1 MLLVYYKVA
10 FAVSFLL
17 TLIYVAIWD
26 RRFDVNITA
35 IFMLVPIANL
45 GHVFMA
51 AAQTQQEAATAVKI
65 IYIGA
70 CFMPFF
76 VTMGLFNICRIK
88 VSRLIRV
95 LLFSVP
101 ALLFAS
107 VLSIGYFPLFYE
119 NLELTASGGATG
131 LIRTYGPMHTLF
143 YPMVIVYILLGV
155 GAIIYTIRSQKQV
168 SKTTLALL
176 FLPIA
181 VTALGF
187 FGNLVVGRR
196 VEIITSTYILAEVMY
211 LLIARRISFYN
222 VSDTVIDSLVQ
233 NGDTGFVSVDSDF
246 CYLGSN
252 RTARRMIP
260 ALSEL
265 EVDHPLSQELETL
278 FQTWLETPEADVYR
292 VGEGEDEHF
301 YIVETADLVSGGHRH
316 GYQFFLRDDTQNQK
330 YVKLVENYNTE
341 LEQEVK
347 AKTKHILEMQ
357 DDLIL
362 GMATMVESR
371 DNSTGGHIRRTSA
384 GVRILVGEMDLD
396 PDFSEKLIKAAPM
409 HDIGKIAV
417 PDKVLHK
424 PGRFDPEE
432 YEQMKKH
439 SHEGAR
445 ILREILADM
454 DDEEFKRIAVNV
466 AHYHH
471 ERWDGKGYPDGLK
484 GEEIPLEARIMAVAD
499 VYDALVSKRVYKDKM
514 SFEDADR
521 IIREGMGTQFDP
533 SLLDVYLRARPQ
545 LEDYYIHT
553 DC

>member
-1 MLLVYYKVA
+1 MLLLYYKLA

-17 TLIYVAIWD
+17 TAVYVVIWD

-35 IFMLVPIANL
+35 IFMLVPITNL

-51 AAQTQQEAATAVKI
+51 AAQTQQEAATAVKV

-76 VTMGLFNICRIK
+76 VTMGLFNLCGIR
-88 VSRLIRV
+88 VSRVVRG
-95 LLFSVP
+95 LLFVLP
-101 ALLFAS
+101 AVLYAS
-107 VLSIGYFPLFYE
+107 VLTVGYIPLFYQ
-119 NLELTASGGATG
+119 NLELYPQSGATN
-131 LIRTYGPMHTLF
+131 LIRTYGPMHSLF
-143 YPMVIVYILLGV
+143 YPMVVIYILIGV
-155 GAIIYTIRSQKQV
+155 GTIIYTIRSKKQV
-168 SKTTLALL
+168 SKATLALL

-181 VTALGF
+181 VTFLGF
-187 FGNLVVGRR
+187 FGNLLVGRK

-233 NGDTGFVSVDSDF
+233 NGDTGFVSLDLDYR
-246 CYLGSN
+246 YLGSN
-252 RTARRMIP
+252 ETARRMIP
-260 ALSEL
+260 ALQDL
-265 EVDHPLSQELETL
+265 EIDGMIPEDLQAL
-278 FQTWLETPEADVYR
+278 FRQWLDTAFADVYR
-292 VGEGEDEHF
+292 TGEGDDERI
-301 YIVETADLVSGGHRH
+301 YLVETADLVSGGRKH

-330 YVKLVENYNTE
+330 YIALVNRYNIQ
-341 LEQEVK
+341 LEEEVK
-347 AKTKHILEMQ
+347 AKTKHIIEMQ

-371 DNSTGGHIRRTSA
+371 DNSTGGHIRRTST
-384 GVRILVGEMDLD
+384 GVRILAEEMSLG
-396 PDFSEKLIKAAPM
+396 PDFSEHLIKAAPM

-417 PDKVLHK
+417 DDAVLRK
-424 PGRFDPEE
+424 PGRFSPEE

-439 SHEGAR
+439 SPEGAR
-445 ILREILADM
+445 ILREILADL
-454 DDEEFKRIAVNV
+454 DDEDFKRIAINV

-484 GEEIPLEARIMAVAD
+484 GEEIPYEARIMAVAD

-533 SLLDVYLRARPQ
+533 GLCEIYLRARPK
-545 LEDYYIHT
+545 LEEYYRNT